1 VSPKERVYWIIIDFK
16 HKPVSRLSMFSTGNT
31 PIIGS
36 FLTGG
41 DHFDEFRDEDSI
53 KTTRLNGF
61 FGDRSSPWTISARG
75 GLPSIDES
83 MILSMD
89 EPMST
94 EESVGFPV
102 EDQYRRNK
110 VPHRLKKY

>member
-1 VSPKERVYWIIIDFK
+1 MTLVRLKLPSMFYPLRGPLHWHKRNRRSDGVCSCHRRNSRVSPKERVYWIIIDFK

-75 GLPSIDES
+75 
-83 MILSMD
+83 
-89 EPMST
+89 
-94 EESVGFPV
+94 
-102 EDQYRRNK
+102 
-110 VPHRLKKY
+110 